1 MTKQFVYIICCVFFL
16 IPPALTAQDAE
27 ETKSPWIHSWN
38 FNLNGSQASYSNWS
52 QGGVSS
58 IAGAASTIFDSKYT
72 NEEFANTS
80 RINLKFGQTRLN
92 GDDVRKTDDLI
103 RLTNKTNYFL
113 KNKKYSAFVDIEFRT
128 QFAKGFDDDYEEVIS
143 KFMAP
148 GYITESAGLSYKPAD
163 YFSIQLG
170 LGLKQTVVA
179 DTSLSTLYGVNE
191 GDKIR
196 GEGGLTIALGMEK
209 NIAENIIY
217 SGELS
222 TFTSFVSAVSST
234 DVNFT
239 NEISG
244 KINGYLSTNLQFV
257 LLFDDDVN
265 EKLQVKQVLAVGL
278 NFTIL

>member
-1 MTKQFVYIICCVFFL
+1 
-16 IPPALTAQDAE
+16 
-27 ETKSPWIHSWN
+27 
-38 FNLNGSQASYSNWS
+38 
-52 QGGVSS
+52 
-58 IAGAASTIFDSKYT
+58 
-72 NEEFANTS
+72 
-80 RINLKFGQTRLN
+80 
-92 GDDVRKTDDLI
+92 
-103 RLTNKTNYFL
+103 
-113 KNKKYSAFVDIEFRT
+113 
-128 QFAKGFDDDYEEVIS
+128 
-143 KFMAP
+143 MAP